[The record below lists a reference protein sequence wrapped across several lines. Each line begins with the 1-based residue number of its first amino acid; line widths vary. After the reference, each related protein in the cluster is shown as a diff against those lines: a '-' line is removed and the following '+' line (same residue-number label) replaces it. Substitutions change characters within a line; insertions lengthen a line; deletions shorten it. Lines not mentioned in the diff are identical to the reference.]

1 MDKMLNRVL
10 SSLFEKQSQV
20 SAPCEELLREFS
32 YFNVLPQAYQILK
45 ENGKLD
51 DAPAAFKE
59 TLKHEFNK
67 SLYLNMFINEQMKLI
82 LGILEASAIHTIL
95 LKGVYFSDKY
105 FGSIGARPTS
115 DIDLLIKEDQ
125 RLLAISSLKKL
136 GFLPSEDEIPGHF
149 HCTLIKSIPKS
160 PIPLQVEL
168 HWDIVRTDTSIS
180 MIEEIWSRAQL
191 LHERNYV
198 YELSELDDFYMICLH
213 GWRHNLDSL
222 KYFIDIIQL
231 IKKLREHLDYD
242 LLLKR
247 AKKHHTQKRLI
258 RTLSIVYDSYPSLHK
273 IKPFPYRKNVLWTY
287 EWIRRPEKKTFMK
300 YIAFLSYLFF
310 SYDRFQYSLAEFCR
324 WMFPEEY
331 QLKSEAGHD
340 VLKRGKVRA
349 YLGLYSARWR
359 GFIRLK

>member
-10 SSLFEKQSQV
+10 SSLFEERSRI
-20 SAPCEELLREFS
+20 SPPYDELLKEFS
-32 YFNVLPQAYQILK
+32 YFRALPQAYQILK
-45 ENGKLD
+45 ENGKLN
-51 DAPAAFKE
+51 DAPAVFKE
-59 TLKHEFNK
+59 VLKNEFNK
-67 SLYLNMFINEQMKLI
+67 TLYLNMFINKQLKLI
-82 LGILEASAIHTIL
+82 LGIFEALAIHTIL
-95 LKGVYFSDKY
+95 LKGVYFSGKY

-125 RLLAISSLKKL
+125 WLLAISSLKKL

-149 HCTLIKSIPKS
+149 HCTLIKSIPQS

-191 LHERNYV
+191 LHERNYIH
-198 YELSELDDFYMICLH
+198 ELSELDEFYMICLH

-231 IKKLREHLDYD
+231 IKKLRNQLDFD

-247 AKKHHTQKRLI
+247 AKKHHTKKRLI
-258 RTLSIVYDSYPSLHK
+258 RTLSIVYNSYPYLHK
-273 IKPFPYRKNVLWTY
+273 INPFPYSKNVLWKY

-310 SYDRFQYSLAEFCR
+310 SYDRCKYSLAEFCR
-324 WMFPEEY
+324 WVFPEDY

-349 YLGLYSARWR
+349 YLSLHSARWR